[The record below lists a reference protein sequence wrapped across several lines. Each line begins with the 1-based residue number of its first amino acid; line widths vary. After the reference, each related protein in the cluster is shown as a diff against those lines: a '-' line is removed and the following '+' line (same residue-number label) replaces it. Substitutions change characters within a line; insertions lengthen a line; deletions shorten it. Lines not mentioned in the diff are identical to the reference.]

1 MRAFSRA
8 ETERWTRRA
17 SSANDNELV
26 GDCFG
31 HYIVLERL
39 AHGVDRAFDGVREVA
54 LRRLHRDDDWQLVT
68 GFVDEC
74 RLIAPLAHPNVA
86 RQYAHGKL
94 AGVHFAASEL
104 VRGPT
109 LREVFVQCRTAA
121 GAAPV
126 RVAVGLMIQLCDALA
141 YLHARPQVVA
151 SLAAQHVRV
160 DGRLV
165 LMELGV
171 ARGPLQA
178 IGRTPSTPRA
188 DLFAAGALAH
198 ELLVNRPLFAN
209 ARDVRERRIARP
221 SRHNP
226 EVGADLDDIV
236 LTALQRDPTRR
247 WQNAAAMRRALRA
260 LPHADRDEIAAWL
273 GWAFA
278 RAPRRDTLWV
288 SQMLAAIR

>member
-8 ETERWTRRA
+8 ETDRWTRRA

-31 HYIVLERL
+31 HYIVLQQL
-39 AHGVDRAFDGVREVA
+39 AHGAHRAFDGEREVV
-54 LRRLHRDDDWQLVT
+54 LRRLHRDDDWQLIT
-68 GFVDEC
+68 AFVDEC
-74 RLIAPLAHPNVA
+74 RLVAQLAHENVA

-94 AGVHFAASEL
+94 AGTYFAASEL

-109 LREVFVQCRTAA
+109 LREVLVQCRTAA
-121 GAAPV
+121 GAAPI
-126 RVAVGLMIQLCDALA
+126 RVTIALLIQLCDALA

-151 SLAAQHVRV
+151 SLAPHNLAI

-165 LMELGV
+165 LLDPGV
-171 ARGPLQA
+171 ARSPLHP

-198 ELLVNRPLFAN
+198 ELLVNKPLFAN
-209 ARDVRERRIARP
+209 ARDVRTRPIAPP
-221 SRHNP
+221 SRHNR
-226 EVGADLDDIV
+226 EVGLDLDDIV
-236 LTALQRDPTRR
+236 MTALQRDPSRR

-260 LPHADRDEIAAWL
+260 LPHADRDEVSTWL
-273 GWAFA
+273 AWAFA